1 MSKLKDYI
9 QLHLNIL
16 LFSLTS
22 VFSKAASVQ
31 YNKHGLSSP
40 LLYLFLFLM
49 VANCG
54 IYAITWQQVI
64 KKFSLSTAYANKS
77 VYLLWSQIWAVL
89 IFHENL
95 SIQNIIGILVVYLE
109 YGRCRDMNRTFILI
123 MLSGTFFFRC
133 FTDTS
138 ENRAQ
143 NIRYE
148 KPNQGISQFP
158 GDSLIHHIY
167 ADPPPQ
173 YMVLSK
179 VDMRYG
185 PVIDT
190 AAYVFVL
197 LLSHFILKEKITKG
211 KIMGNLII
219 IAGILIYTL

>member
-31 YNKHGLSSP
+31 YNKHGLNSP

-95 SIQNIIGILVVYLE
+95 SIQNIIGILVVLF
-109 YGRCRDMNRTFILI
+109 GVWTV
-123 MLSGTFFFRC
+123 
-133 FTDTS
+133 
-138 ENRAQ
+138 Q
-143 NIRYE
+143 RYE
-148 KPNQGISQFP
+148 
-158 GDSLIHHIY
+158 
-167 ADPPPQ
+167 
-173 YMVLSK
+173 
-179 VDMRYG
+179 
-185 PVIDT
+185 
-190 AAYVFVL
+190 
-197 LLSHFILKEKITKG
+197 
-211 KIMGNLII
+211 
-219 IAGILIYTL
+219 

>member
-1 MSKLKDYI
+1 MSKLKDYT

-40 LLYLFLFLM
+40 LFYLFLFLM

-95 SIQNIIGILVVYLE
+95 SIQNIIGILVVLF
-109 YGRCRDMNRTFILI
+109 GVWTV
-123 MLSGTFFFRC
+123 
-133 FTDTS
+133 
-138 ENRAQ
+138 Q
-143 NIRYE
+143 RYE
-148 KPNQGISQFP
+148 
-158 GDSLIHHIY
+158 
-167 ADPPPQ
+167 
-173 YMVLSK
+173 
-179 VDMRYG
+179 
-185 PVIDT
+185 
-190 AAYVFVL
+190 
-197 LLSHFILKEKITKG
+197 
-211 KIMGNLII
+211 
-219 IAGILIYTL
+219 

>member
-31 YNKHGLSSP
+31 YSKHGLSSP

-95 SIQNIIGILVVYLE
+95 SIQNIIGILVVLF
-109 YGRCRDMNRTFILI
+109 GVWTV
-123 MLSGTFFFRC
+123 
-133 FTDTS
+133 
-138 ENRAQ
+138 Q
-143 NIRYE
+143 RYE
-148 KPNQGISQFP
+148 
-158 GDSLIHHIY
+158 
-167 ADPPPQ
+167 
-173 YMVLSK
+173 
-179 VDMRYG
+179 
-185 PVIDT
+185 
-190 AAYVFVL
+190 
-197 LLSHFILKEKITKG
+197 
-211 KIMGNLII
+211 
-219 IAGILIYTL
+219 

>member
-31 YNKHGLSSP
+31 YHKHGLSSP
-40 LLYLFLFLM
+40 LFYLFLFLM

-95 SIQNIIGILVVYLE
+95 SIQNIIGILVVLF
-109 YGRCRDMNRTFILI
+109 GVWTV
-123 MLSGTFFFRC
+123 
-133 FTDTS
+133 
-138 ENRAQ
+138 Q
-143 NIRYE
+143 RYE
-148 KPNQGISQFP
+148 
-158 GDSLIHHIY
+158 
-167 ADPPPQ
+167 
-173 YMVLSK
+173 
-179 VDMRYG
+179 
-185 PVIDT
+185 
-190 AAYVFVL
+190 
-197 LLSHFILKEKITKG
+197 
-211 KIMGNLII
+211 
-219 IAGILIYTL
+219 